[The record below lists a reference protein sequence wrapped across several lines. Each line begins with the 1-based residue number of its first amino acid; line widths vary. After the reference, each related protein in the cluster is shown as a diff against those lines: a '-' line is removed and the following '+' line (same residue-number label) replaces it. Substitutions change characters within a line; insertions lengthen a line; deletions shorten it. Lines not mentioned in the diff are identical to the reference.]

1 MKLPRLLAAIGR
13 AENRAADDLLLEAMR
28 LGNEFEQ
35 AMLLDALI
43 ARNTS
48 ASHLGILAQY
58 ATLPQILQKK
68 IVANALKLYHALSQ
82 GGRSTDKPTRLAAI
96 NIIAAS
102 RQGKLGYV
110 LSENLR
116 DQDEDLSK
124 AACDA
129 LLEMARWVHYESR
142 NLQRKAPADDEA
154 DLTCIGDAQ
163 TKHDSTVIEA
173 PTAGVDLATAY
184 HAVMRQRPEI
194 ESAVA
199 RALDWVRTKHLADLM
214 RAALLLCD
222 HPQSR
227 ILAILKTVRHGG
239 QASMARKL
247 QQPPAADHV
256 EAFLLGASHGHL
268 RSNFAVAMAQ
278 TTDTA
283 VFDALLCRTHWLAE
297 SQLKSCIH
305 TVVRGLWWDA
315 DRIGYDIDRRKPRDG
330 MRVAEWIVASGLPDN
345 QQDERL
351 IAILK
356 SVNADPLARLH
367 ILRVAATRPL
377 LTSTALLKAMLD
389 DEDERFVRIA
399 ARELIR
405 RRPPE
410 YENALLQRMTRG
422 TESVRRLIGRAV
434 GQVGFNTFWNRFD
447 TMTPA
452 ARGPAG
458 KVMLKL
464 VPDAAVRISR
474 HLNGS
479 PEERVRAMQILDE
492 LGLADQ
498 FREPI
503 ERLCVNPNAKVRSKA
518 AALLASHDAPDSGIL
533 DRMLDDADARVRAN
547 AIEVVEKKQST
558 THVGLLDARTRSPS
572 GRERANA
579 IKAMHGMGIAAATGH
594 LHEMMQDQRSEHRIS
609 ALWAIRQAGLWTLLR
624 DVGAMAQGDEN
635 LRVRRYA
642 VALLKGV
649 VEQMHRP
656 APGLINNNLANN
668 NAKVA

>member
-13 AENRAADDLLLEAMR
+13 AENRAADDLLLEALR
-28 LGNEFEQ
+28 LGNEAEQ
-35 AMLLDALI
+35 AMLLEVLI
-43 ARNTS
+43 TRNTS

-58 ATLPQILQKK
+58 AVLPEMLQKK
-68 IVANALKLYHALSQ
+68 VVADALKLYHALSQ

-96 NIIAAS
+96 SIIAAS

-142 NLQRKAPADDEA
+142 NLQRKAPADDE
-154 DLTCIGDAQ
+154 DLTCIGDTQA
-163 TKHDSTVIEA
+163 KHDSTVMEA

-184 HAVMRQRPEI
+184 TAVMRQRPEI

-199 RALDWVRTKHLADLM
+199 RALDFVRTKHLADLM

-278 TTDTA
+278 TTDTS
-283 VFDALLCRTHWLAE
+283 VFDALLRRTHWLAE
-297 SQLKSCIH
+297 NQLKSCIH
-305 TVVRGLWWDA
+305 TVTRGLWWDA
-315 DRIGYDIDRRKPRDG
+315 DRIGYDIDRRKPQDG
-330 MRVAEWIVASGLPDN
+330 MRVAEWIVASGLADTE
-345 QQDERL
+345 QDERL

-356 SVNADPLARLH
+356 SVSADPLSRLH
-367 ILRVAATRPL
+367 VLRVAATRPMQ
-377 LTSTALLKAMLD
+377 TSAAFLKAMLD

-399 ARELIR
+399 VRELIR
-405 RRPPE
+405 RRPHE

-422 TESVRRLIGRAV
+422 TDSVRRLIGRAV
-434 GQVGFNTFWNRFD
+434 GQVGFTTFWNRFD

-464 VPDAAVRISR
+464 VPDAAVRIAR

-518 AALLASHDAPDSGIL
+518 AALLASHDAADSGIL
-533 DRMLDDADARVRAN
+533 NRMLDDADARVRAN
-547 AIEVVEKKQST
+547 AIEVLEKKQSAA
-558 THVGLLDARTRSPS
+558 HAELLDARTRSAS

-579 IKAMHGMGIAAATGH
+579 IKAMHTMGIASATGH
-594 LHEMMQDQRSEHRIS
+594 LHEMLRDQRSEHRIS
-609 ALWAIRQAGLWTLLR
+609 ALWTLRQAGLWTLLR
-624 DVGAMAQGDEN
+624 DVGAMAQGDDN

-642 VALLKGV
+642 VALLKSV
-649 VEQMHRP
+649 VEQMNRP
-656 APGLINNNLANN
+656 PANPSN